1 MKYNNFSYLWK
12 VIVLL
17 FSAILAGCNTIG
29 VIAEDKTLEVFGRV
43 IDQHGDPLSNTQI
56 HYTLIKN
63 SLLMPRVEWDRV
75 PLNVKEQHGTLFTD
89 EDGYFHFKK
98 YGRGAFI
105 YYGGYLSRE
114 IQNYYIIR
122 HKINVGDARSIYGH
136 PDSSEDSK
144 EDAYEVKLQKG
155 RYYQLYKKTSRAS
168 PVILRAWKMEDGQA
182 PLKSERKDLESYIKL
197 LWNENVISHPF
208 NWIWQDVDID
218 IQLVLGMRGNPEKWL
233 IKTKSG
239 GLLENPDARMD
250 APKEGYLKQ
259 LDLKFEESESTCV
272 NCFLIRRFFYQN
284 TDSGQYRS
292 LSISLSASRRKDK
305 SLRLTNFDIVDSQ
318 NKNGKP
324 RIVFKFKEDFIR
336 NTLQGDSR
344 DQKIFDFE
352 FVNGKVRLKYVVDY
366 SYGQPALIISAVDG
380 GIIETQELYPF
391 LAPETGYQKRIVVY
405 PLGMRPSE
413 NPSSKGLQREF
424 YYRNED
430 GNAYSYIAVEIPLSN
445 KLEELN
451 ILALSNAQG
460 SRFLQAQPISKLMRE
475 LRSKRSGKGSGLR

>member
-75 PLNVKEQHGTLFTD
+75 PLHVKEQHGTLFTD

-144 EDAYEVKLQKG
+144 EDAYEVKLQRG

-182 PLKSERKDLESYIKL
+182 PLKSERKWHRNS
-197 LWNENVISHPF
+197 VACARSAP
-208 NWIWQDVDID
+208 
-218 IQLVLGMRGNPEKWL
+218 G
-233 IKTKSG
+233 
-239 GLLENPDARMD
+239 DA
-250 APKEGYLKQ
+250 
-259 LDLKFEESESTCV
+259 
-272 NCFLIRRFFYQN
+272 
-284 TDSGQYRS
+284 
-292 LSISLSASRRKDK
+292 
-305 SLRLTNFDIVDSQ
+305 
-318 NKNGKP
+318 
-324 RIVFKFKEDFIR
+324 
-336 NTLQGDSR
+336 
-344 DQKIFDFE
+344 
-352 FVNGKVRLKYVVDY
+352 
-366 SYGQPALIISAVDG
+366 
-380 GIIETQELYPF
+380 
-391 LAPETGYQKRIVVY
+391 
-405 PLGMRPSE
+405 
-413 NPSSKGLQREF
+413 
-424 YYRNED
+424 
-430 GNAYSYIAVEIPLSN
+430 
-445 KLEELN
+445 
-451 ILALSNAQG
+451 
-460 SRFLQAQPISKLMRE
+460 
-475 LRSKRSGKGSGLR
+475 